1 MCTKVYVFFEK
12 RTENQLFLQKKANKF
27 SYLTKNHYL
36 CSPLESYR
44 SQITTNKEYENDKS
58 RHH

>member
-1 MCTKVYVFFEK
+1 MCTKVHVFFKK

-36 CSPLESYR
+36 CTPLEKLEHLNN
-44 SQITTNKEYENDKS
+44 NK
-58 RHH
+58 